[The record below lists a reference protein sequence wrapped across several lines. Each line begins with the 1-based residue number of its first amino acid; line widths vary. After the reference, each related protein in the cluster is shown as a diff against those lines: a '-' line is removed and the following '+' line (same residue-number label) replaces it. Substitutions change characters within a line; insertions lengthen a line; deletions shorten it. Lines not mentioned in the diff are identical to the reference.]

1 MLPKGSLNNW
11 KLIKTKIIIF
21 QPLIII
27 LASSVLS
34 FTAGQYFPY
43 ITAATAI
50 SGSGIT
56 TTVTPLMIFIASV
69 ATVLTLITYFT
80 RLCILKIG
88 DKQEVSFNEEVLNK
102 EQRIEKV
109 IKKSVLDNGSMEI
122 SLNKTIDKQDNET
135 QIEINGDI
143 NLEDELN
150 TCASTQLSLI
160 PDKSIPQANA
170 ERLVHSSSSAL
181 LSSLAP
187 SSSMVYFP
195 KRVNSSSNISEGKVS
210 DDVNQKNS
218 KDILLEQIKKGVKL
232 RNAKNT
238 NVQQKQFGTTNQ
250 NQDMVLILNI
260 ALAQRRTAIKS
271 SDSESNCSSSNSS
284 SYWSTDEERIKKK
297 RLIKHKEKSV
307 SQALSPSSEQRNNTL
322 KSGYKRS
329 DDGSSE
335 LTSLLHS
342 TPTQEVKK
350 PSILPKP
357 ASLQA
362 RSKIFFVK
370 EENNTDLVG
379 SNIKDP
385 SVLSFEERINRFG
398 N

>member
-11 KLIKTKIIIF
+11 RLIKTKIIIF

-43 ITAATAI
+43 ITAAAI

-56 TTVTPLMIFIASV
+56 TTVAPLMIFISSV
-69 ATVLTLITYFT
+69 ATVLILMTYFT

-122 SLNKTIDKQDNET
+122 SFNKTIDKQDNET
-135 QIEINGDI
+135 EIEINGDI

-187 SSSMVYFP
+187 SSSMVSFP

-210 DDVNQKNS
+210 DDVNQRNS

-322 KSGYKRS
+322 KSGYRS

-342 TPTQEVKK
+342 APTQEVKK

-357 ASLQA
+357 ANLQA

-370 EENNTDLVG
+370 EENNADLVG

-385 SVLSFEERINRFG
+385 SVLSFKERINRFG